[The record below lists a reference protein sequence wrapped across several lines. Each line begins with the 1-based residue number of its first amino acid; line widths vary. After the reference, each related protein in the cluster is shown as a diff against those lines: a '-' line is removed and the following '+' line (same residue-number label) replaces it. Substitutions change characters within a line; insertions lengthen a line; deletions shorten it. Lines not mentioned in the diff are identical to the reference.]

1 MENGNGCIHAK
12 FSKHGKNSH
21 TWSIYNIIY
30 THTSQFLGC
39 SSKSKY
45 STWIRYTILQY
56 TTRFSNQLC
65 KIPMWL
71 PFRINNISP
80 KKSDSQFQNA
90 RPENRSYPGEAKII
104 YWLLP
109 IFWSLKIRQ
118 VNFFSV
124 IISLSIA
131 YATLQQSEYF
141 NKFGKCPRKFF
152 KSRFQM
158 IVNIVALF
166 RF

>member
-1 MENGNGCIHAK
+1 MIHYSTKHEVKKTFKNHLTADRGMENGNGCIHAK

-80 KKSDSQFQNA
+80 KKSDSQFQM
-90 RPENRSYPGEAKII
+90 
-104 YWLLP
+104 LD
-109 IFWSLKIRQ
+109 LKIEVTPEKPKLSEFWKSTDYSQ
-118 VNFFSV
+118 FSGV
-124 IISLSIA
+124 
-131 YATLQQSEYF
+131 Q
-141 NKFGKCPRKFF
+141 K
-152 KSRFQM
+152 
-158 IVNIVALF
+158 
-166 RF
+166 